1 MWLDSGFYIFPS
13 SPDKVDG
20 YAHELDSRGV
30 KGVMGDSVLLAWT
43 TRRAFYLLPMIGK
56 TGSGCIKCVF
66 CFKIK

>member
-30 KGVMGDSVLLAWT
+30 KGVMGDSVLLA
-43 TRRAFYLLPMIGK
+43 
-56 TGSGCIKCVF
+56 
-66 CFKIK
+66 